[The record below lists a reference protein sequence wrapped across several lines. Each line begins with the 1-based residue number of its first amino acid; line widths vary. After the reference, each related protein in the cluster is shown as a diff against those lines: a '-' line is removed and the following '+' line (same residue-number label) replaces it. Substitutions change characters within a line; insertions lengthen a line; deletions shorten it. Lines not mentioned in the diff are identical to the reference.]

1 MRLSGIANW
10 KWALWAA
17 VAVTLLSAG
26 PQLLMWGSRG
36 AQWNGTYAELH
47 GDEWVYSAYVQAL
60 IDGRPRRND
69 PYTGRDD
76 RPDNVQPESL
86 FSIQFLPAYVIAIP
100 ARLLGISSST
110 AFIVLGVLA
119 PFFACLSIYWL
130 IAIVIRDRNLAAAGS
145 VVVLCLGALAAGE
158 GLIHLLISGDNYSFL
173 PFLRRYVPVAPFP
186 LFFVFCTIVW
196 KALNDRRFA
205 FVCSVTAGLLLDLL
219 IFSYFFLWTAAL
231 AWLACIALLWFV
243 AYPRRLRQDS
253 PHFLIILLLA
263 VTALVLHPRWL
274 LAFVAVTPIVVGAAL
289 SRPDVQL
296 KVYGGIQ
303 AAARQH
309 AGHIATAGYVYKLLD
324 ERLYEERAT
333 VLDMHFDEAGRFIV
347 RALEGYVTVPL
358 PWQARS
364 ASALAY
370 LPEQVIW
377 YIIVALAPIGLV
389 FSFRRD
395 PLVAGLLFGFAV
407 VAAVTVAMTSGNVG
421 TLVRHRGLALPYVV
435 WLSAVGACE
444 LVTWSVAALPLRRP
458 SFNPQPFS

>member
-1 MRLSGIANW
+1 VNGARWGLSPAAWRAVLVVGIGIGVVYVLSSLSVWFTVAMAFVVS
-10 KWALWAA
+10 WARRGVNGDERRWLTTMLLVAIVARAAA
-17 VAVTLLSAG
+17 VAALFLATNHASVPFG
-26 PQLLMWGSRG
+26 
-36 AQWNGTYAELH
+36 H
-47 GDEWVYSAYVQAL
+47 FFGDEEYFIRRSIWLRNVALGIPIHGADLIYAFDEYSQTIYLYVLAFVQILVGPA
-60 IDGRPRRND
+60 
-69 PYTGRDD
+69 PYGVHLLAIGCYMAASVLMYRLV
-76 RPDNVQPESL
+76 RASLGPMPAAIGLAVLLYLPSL
-86 FSIQFLPAYVIAIP
+86 FAWSI
-100 ARLLGISSST
+100 S
-110 AFIVLGVLA
+110 
-119 PFFACLSIYWL
+119 
-130 IAIVIRDRNLAAAGS
+130 
-145 VVVLCLGALAAGE
+145 ALK
-158 GLIHLLISGDNYSFL
+158 D
-173 PFLRRYVPVAPFP
+173 P
-186 LFFVFCTIVW
+186 LFFLLTASTLVLAVRLVRGPSWRTRLVALTGIAVLAVLLGSIRVAGTVLTVASIV
-196 KALNDRRFA
+196 
-205 FVCSVTAGLLLDLL
+205 CG
-219 IFSYFFLWTAAL
+219 
-231 AWLACIALLWFV
+231 
-243 AYPRRLRQDS
+243 
-253 PHFLIILLLA
+253 LA

-444 LVTWSVAALPLRRP
+444 LVTWSVSALPLRRP